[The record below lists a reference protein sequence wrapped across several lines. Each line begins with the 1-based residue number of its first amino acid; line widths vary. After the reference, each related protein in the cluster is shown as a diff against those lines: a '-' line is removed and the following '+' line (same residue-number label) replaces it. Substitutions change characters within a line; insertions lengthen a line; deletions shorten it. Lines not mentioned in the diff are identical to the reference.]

1 MFNEIISKAKTIAIG
16 GHVRPDGDCVGSCM
30 AIYTYLL
37 ENYQDKEV
45 QVYLEPFPETFSF
58 LAGTKYVQHEIPRD
72 KVYDLFISLD
82 LSSKDRLGF
91 SKPLLEKAKD
101 SLCIDH
107 HLGDHTFANHNYVIE
122 DASSTCE
129 LVYQL
134 LDKEKISKEVAS
146 ALYLGIIHDTGVF
159 RFSNTAPSTF
169 LAASVL
175 LEKGI
180 DASRIITETFFRKT
194 YEQNQVLGRCL
205 LESRRLCE
213 EQVIFTYMTKKMMDF
228 YQVTTKD
235 LDGIVN
241 QLLETKGIKLAIFM
255 YEVKSSEYKVSL
267 RSADD
272 IDANKIAMFFGGG
285 GHKKAAGFNMCG
297 TPFDIVNNVTREFEY
312 QLKGPMA

>member
-1 MFNEIISKAKTIAIG
+1 MFDEIVSKAKTIAIG

-30 AIYTYLL
+30 AIYNYLR
-37 ENYQDKEV
+37 ENYRDKEV
-45 QVYLEPFPETFSF
+45 TVYLEPFPETFFF
-58 LAGTKYVQHEIPRD
+58 LAGTNNVKQEIPSD

-82 LSSKDRLGF
+82 LSSKERLGF
-91 SKPLLEKAKD
+91 SRPLLEKAKD
-101 SLCIDH
+101 SFCIDH
-107 HLGDHTFANHNYVIE
+107 HLGEHIFANHNYVKP

-129 LVYQL
+129 LIYQL
-134 LDKEKISKEVAS
+134 LDKDRISKEVAS

-159 RFSNTAPSTF
+159 RYSNTAPSTYR
-169 LAASVL
+169 AAAIL

-205 LESRRLCE
+205 LESRRLCDK
-213 EQVIFTYMTKKMMDF
+213 QVIFTYMTKKTMDF
-228 YQVTTKD
+228 YNVTTKE

-241 QLLETKGIKLAIFM
+241 QLLETQGIKLAIFM
-255 YEVKSSEYKVSL
+255 YELENSEYKVSL
-267 RSADD
+267 RSADG

-297 TPFDIVNNVTREFEY
+297 TPFDIVNNVTREFTD
-312 QLKGPMA
+312 QLKEPIA